1 MGTGVKTVVIPAN
14 ITSIGYQAF
23 DSCDGLTE
31 ITIPC
36 KNLKKVTIN
45 SGVEH
50 IDETA
55 FSGCPITD
63 LDNYS
68 GLSFNVAYTSA
79 MYKGESN
86 LVIKDFY
93 TIIDNR
99 AFQGRKELQSITIP
113 DNIEMIG
120 GFVFEGCKNLSMVN
134 FGHGSKLTSI
144 GPNAFQN
151 CTGLTSITLPNSVT
165 TINAAAF
172 SGSGLTSISI
182 PDSVFQIDNQTF
194 MGCTALSSVSIGTG
208 VKTIGNDAFNGCT
221 SLTSVEIPDNVT
233 DIHDSVFE
241 GCSGLTSVTIGEGIT
256 SIGQDAFRGCT
267 KVTEYTFLGSE
278 PPTLNANGSLY
289 GRDSGF
295 TIYVPSS
302 AVDTYKAAE
311 GWSGYKD
318 NIQAIE

>member
-1 MGTGVKTVVIPAN
+1 
-14 ITSIGYQAF
+14 
-23 DSCDGLTE
+23 
-31 ITIPC
+31 
-36 KNLKKVTIN
+36 
-45 SGVEH
+45 
-50 IDETA
+50 
-55 FSGCPITD
+55 
-63 LDNYS
+63 
-68 GLSFNVAYTSA
+68 
-79 MYKGESN
+79 
-86 LVIKDFY
+86 
-93 TIIDNR
+93 
-99 AFQGRKELQSITIP
+99 
-113 DNIEMIG
+113 
-120 GFVFEGCKNLSMVN
+120 
-134 FGHGSKLTSI
+134 
-144 GPNAFQN
+144 
-151 CTGLTSITLPNSVT
+151 
-165 TINAAAF
+165 
-172 SGSGLTSISI
+172 
-182 PDSVFQIDNQTF
+182 